1 MTQDKKVFIRFS
13 SKWHEFEIC
22 QSDSEGAEQYVPKTQ
37 LDKANERIKQMKA
50 SAMSMMES
58 ETAKTKM
65 ILKMREEIANLK
77 AKP

>member
-22 QSDSEGAEQYVPKTQ
+22 QSDSEGAEQYVPKAQ
-37 LDKANERIKQMKA
+37 LDKANERIEQ
-50 SAMSMMES
+50 MSMMES
-58 ETAKTKM
+58 ETEKTKL

-77 AKP
+77 AKQ